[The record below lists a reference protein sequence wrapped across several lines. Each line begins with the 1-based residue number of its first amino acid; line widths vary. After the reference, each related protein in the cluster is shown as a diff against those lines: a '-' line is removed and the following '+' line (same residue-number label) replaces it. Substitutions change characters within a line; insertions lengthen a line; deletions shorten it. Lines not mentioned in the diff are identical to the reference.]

1 MKKMRIDEYL
11 VKNKYFSNVK
21 QASAYI
27 MAGKVFVNEQK
38 IVKPGEVVNGEKSF
52 DVRVKNDKK
61 YVSRGGFKLERAIDH
76 WQLDFEDKDVLDV
89 GSSTGGFVDVALRA
103 GAKKV
108 VALDVGTNQ
117 LDYKL
122 RVDPQVEV
130 FEKTNFRTLPKNFFQ
145 NQFDIVTM
153 DVSFISVRL
162 LLENVHANLKDDGVF
177 ICLIKPQFEAEKN
190 LLDADKG
197 IIVDANVRDE
207 IVAKTIK
214 EIEKNKFIVEDMI
227 PSPITGAKGNKE
239 FLALI
244 RKKGA

>member
-1 MKKMRIDEYL
+1 MRIDEYL
-11 VKNKYFSNVK
+11 VKNKYFGDAK

-38 IVKPGEVVNGEKSF
+38 IAKPGEMINGEESF
-52 DVRVKNDKK
+52 DIRIKNTRK
-61 YVSRGGFKLERAIDH
+61 YVSRGGLKLERAIDY
-76 WQLDFEDKDVLDV
+76 WELDFEDKTVLDV

-122 RVDPQVEV
+122 RVDPRVEV
-130 FEKTNFRTLPKNFFQ
+130 FEKTNFRTIAEDFFQ
-145 NQFDIVTM
+145 GQFDIITM

-162 LLENVHANLKDDGVF
+162 LLENIYANLKDEGIF

-197 IIVDANVRDE
+197 IIVDADVRDE

-214 EIEKNKFIVEDMI
+214 EIEKNKFVVEDVI

-244 RKKGA
+244 RKKGV